1 MNKIPLIKYE
11 QLPYRE
17 YNNGINCRYS
27 IKIGQFY
34 YLNQDG
40 SRTKGNVYLK
50 DNKTNIV
57 YKRVGDGRQIGNFHP
72 IFINFMGEKIQIE
85 KLLWIE

>member
-11 QLPYRE
+11 QLPYKE

-34 YLNQDG
+34 SLNQDG

-50 DNKTNIV
+50 DNKTPPL
-57 YKRVGDGRQIGNFHP
+57 FL
-72 IFINFMGEKIQIE
+72 E
-85 KLLWIE
+85 KLVKLLPDQTVNSSVIGMCIHLLLQYHLSH